1 MDFSN
6 EFKKGWWSSFVAGIK
21 EDFKLRKVLMPIR
34 KGDMSSKIKKEDRL
48 QIKSNIFISNFLLF
62 NASLV
67 TLYVSSKS
75 KQAMRSVT
83 IPLAFVLFTVFAYK
97 L

>member
-6 EFKKGWWSSFVAGIK
+6 DFKKGWWSSFVASIK

-34 KGDMSSKIKKEDRL
+34 KGDMSGKIKKEDKL
-48 QIKSNIFISNFLLF
+48 QIKSNIFISTFLLF

-67 TLYVSSKS
+67 TLYVSFKS

-83 IPLAFVLFTVFAYK
+83 IPLAFGFF
-97 L
+97 